1 MLVDLLDQQHSTVI
15 TRCLS
20 PVSMAEKGST
30 SDHWSIYRNLID
42 LRVPTA
48 GRRPR
53 WVGDTAVW
61 RFGTM
66 FKSNEKTAP
75 DGPYDLFH
83 NTFLVND
90 QVFEQPAQAAYVHYR
105 SGLSPHRRRS
115 FNNIFVAVNP
125 DPTAD
130 IPIAFVPPPSFP
142 GPTDGNLYHRIGDAT
157 APAFSVVDYDLDCV
171 HHPGQTFETLCDLR
185 HSALFEQSKTQYP
198 PGYEATS
205 LLTDPQFQHLAADG
219 AFDPQDDLRLAA
231 GSPALS
237 AGIPLPPDLQ
247 DLDDSLESP
256 PAIPS
261 RDIGCYRSGS
271 PPLRVGVNGQR
282 RFPGVPPP

>member
-1 MLVDLLDQQHSTVI
+1 VGGWGTLLGRVGPVASPPWSPVGRGGGRLMLVDLLDQQHSTVI

-171 HHPGQTFETLCDLR
+171 HHPGQTFETLCDLNC
-185 HSALFEQSKTQYP
+185 
-198 PGYEATS
+198 PGIDGGLGGWTYATS
-205 LLTDPQFQHLAADG
+205 L
-219 AFDPQDDLRLAA
+219 
-231 GSPALS
+231 
-237 AGIPLPPDLQ
+237 
-247 DLDDSLESP
+247 
-256 PAIPS
+256 
-261 RDIGCYRSGS
+261 
-271 PPLRVGVNGQR
+271 GVAS
-282 RFPGVPPP
+282 